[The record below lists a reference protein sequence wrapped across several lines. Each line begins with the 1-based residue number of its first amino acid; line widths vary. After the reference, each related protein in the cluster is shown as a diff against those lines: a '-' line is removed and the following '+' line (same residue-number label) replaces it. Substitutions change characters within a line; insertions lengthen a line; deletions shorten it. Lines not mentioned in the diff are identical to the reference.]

1 MSLEVN
7 TGVPKL
13 KHSSVVHG
21 ADRILC
27 DEGSVD
33 LKYALQPDGALAT
46 VKSDT
51 GPADPVENVS

>member
-13 KHSSVVHG
+13 KQSSVAHA
-21 ADRILC
+21 ADIIFC
-27 DEGSVD
+27 DEESVD
-33 LKYALQPDGALAT
+33 LKYALQPDDALAT